1 MRHLAQWIKAPA
13 QALAVLENNLDI
25 HAHACGEYLL
35 HELQT
40 GVSAE
45 VVAKDLLSKYLV
57 RATMQRVVAYRHY
70 REQLGEY
77 WTAEHLERLHWDFLY
92 SQVSLH
98 KTLGRAKMRS
108 DSQHG
113 RVRGMQEL
121 TAARVSL
128 CQELVLSEELVP
140 LENLRVF
147 FGRHERHARLPL
159 MYADASVV
167 KDAVPAPSWKR
178 MKKPFLERT
187 CPKRLS

>member
-1 MRHLAQWIKAPA
+1 MALFALSRQDLQRWHYVDGLTPLELQEKYRAETGVYADRRHLVEWIKAPA

-92 SQVSLH
+92 SLVSLH
-98 KTLGRAKMRS
+98 KTW
-108 DSQHG
+108 
-113 RVRGMQEL
+113 
-121 TAARVSL
+121 
-128 CQELVLSEELVP
+128 
-140 LENLRVF
+140 
-147 FGRHERHARLPL
+147 
-159 MYADASVV
+159 
-167 KDAVPAPSWKR
+167 AVPKCES
-178 MKKPFLERT
+178 T
-187 CPKRLS
+187 LSMAAYAVCKS